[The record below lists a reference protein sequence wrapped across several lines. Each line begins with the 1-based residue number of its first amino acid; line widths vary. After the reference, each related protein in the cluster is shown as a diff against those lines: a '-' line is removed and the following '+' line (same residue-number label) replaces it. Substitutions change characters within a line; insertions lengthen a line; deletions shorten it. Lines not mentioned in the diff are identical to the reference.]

1 MTSPSPAI
9 ASRDSRGWGLVVLA
23 LIGIVLIPQVAAI
36 AVPVTRSMLLVLPAL
51 GALMLAGWVA
61 GGSVVLALAWGIV
74 AALAVAWPPPD
85 GGFEIV
91 ERGWAVLVASAF
103 GLTVLLRVRRSA
115 RGAFLAPALV
125 AIGGAALVAVALSLL
140 TQGGGEQLSHM
151 LDGEYKDR
159 LVRPIAV
166 WEEYFASTEW
176 TDAAAKSPAMAEFG
190 TDFLA
195 QLRTLPA
202 LAIAYARV
210 APAVLALESLAALA
224 LSWAVYHRLSR
235 RPLGDQLGA
244 LRDFRFSDHLVWGL
258 AAGLILLVL
267 PGLDVGLLVGANL
280 IVFFG
285 ALYALRGFGV
295 LAWFFKPGRA
305 ATVLLVLAS
314 LLAFPIVV
322 PAVLAAALGLGV
334 GDTWLDWRRRARPS
348 PQSSE

>member
-1 MTSPSPAI
+1 
-9 ASRDSRGWGLVVLA
+9 VVLA
-23 LIGIVLIPQVAAI
+23 LIGIVVIPQVAAI
-36 AVPVTRSMLLVLPAL
+36 VVPVTRSMLLVLPAL

-61 GGSVVLALAWGIV
+61 GGSVLLALAWGVV
-74 AALAVAWPPPD
+74 AVLAVAWPPPD

-91 ERGWAVLVASAF
+91 ERGWAVLVGSAF
-103 GLTVLLRVRRSA
+103 GLAVLVRVRRSA
-115 RGAFLAPALV
+115 GGAFLSAALV
-125 AIGGAALVAVALSLL
+125 AIGLAAGAGTMLALV
-140 TQGGGEQLSHM
+140 TQGGGDQLAT
-151 LDGEYKDR
+151 LLNGEYHDR
-159 LVRPIAV
+159 LVKPIAM
-166 WEEYFASTEW
+166 WEEYFASKEW
-176 TDAAAKSPAMAEFG
+176 TDAVAKSPAMAEFG

-195 QLRTLPA
+195 QLRALPA

-224 LSWAVYHRLSR
+224 LAWAVYHRLGR
-235 RPLGDQLGA
+235 RPLGLPLGA

-267 PGLDVGLLVGANL
+267 PGFDLGLSVGVNLL
-280 IVFFG
+280 VFFG
-285 ALYALRGFGV
+285 ALYALRGLGV

-314 LLAFPIVV
+314 LLAFPVVV
-322 PAVLAAALGLGV
+322 PALLAAALGLGV